1 MSKVMND
8 AERNHATYV
17 PYRCSIDARRLAL
30 TNREDDS
37 AGQGCVSGLAQ
48 GLSAC
53 RFCISQA

>member
-8 AERNHATYV
+8 AERNHVTYV

-37 AGQGCVSGLAQ
+37 AGQGCVSGL
-48 GLSAC
+48 GL
-53 RFCISQA
+53 